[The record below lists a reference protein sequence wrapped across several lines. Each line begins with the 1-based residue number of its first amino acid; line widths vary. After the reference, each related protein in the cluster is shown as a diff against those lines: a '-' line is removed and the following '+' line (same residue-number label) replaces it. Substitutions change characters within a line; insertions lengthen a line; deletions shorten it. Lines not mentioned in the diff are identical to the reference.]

1 MSYTEKVL
9 TFEDNKIYYYDEDW
23 QEEKEV
29 MMDWEDKLMSASA
42 AYVCSNGGDILEVG
56 FGMGISARYIQSHN
70 INSHTI
76 IENHPQILPKA
87 KQWVKDKPNVTIV
100 EGDWY
105 KIKDTLSMYDGLFFD
120 TYRDDNLEHF
130 SSSLFPLVKK
140 DGLITW
146 WNGLNGEKNYFNIP
160 NVTYQQ
166 FSINPPQNSYFNH
179 TTYYLP
185 QCQI

>member
-1 MSYTEKVL
+1 MSYTKKVL
-9 TFEDNKIYYYDEDW
+9 TFENNKIYYYDEDW

-29 MMDWEDKLMSASA
+29 MMGWEDKLMSASA

-56 FGMGISARYIQSHN
+56 FGMGISAGYIQSHN

-87 KQWVKDKPNVTIV
+87 KQWAEDKPNVTIV

-140 DGLITW
+140 GGLVTW
-146 WNGLNGEKNYFNIP
+146 WNGLNGEKNRFSIP

-166 FSINPPQNSYFNH
+166 FSVNPPQNSYFNY

-185 QCQI
+185 QCQL

>member
-9 TFEDNKIYYYDEDW
+9 TFKDNKIYYYDEDW

-56 FGMGISARYIQSHN
+56 FGMGISAGYIQSHN

-87 KQWVKDKPNVTIV
+87 KQWALDKPNVTIV

-105 KIKDTLSMYDGLFFD
+105 EIKNTLNTYDGVFYD
-120 TYRDDNLEHF
+120 TYGDPNMQYF
-130 SSSLFPLVKK
+130 SSSLSSLVKK
-140 DGLITW
+140 GGIATW
-146 WNGLNGEKNYFNIP
+146 WNNEPTSTNYYNIP
-160 NVTYQQ
+160 DVTYDPI
-166 FSINPPQNSYFNH
+166 SVNPPQNGYFNH
-179 TTYYLP
+179 STYFLP
-185 QCQI
+185 KKQF